1 MKFIGLLGVFCGFS
15 IMAAGG
21 IAIAEAAD
29 RMALDDILKG
39 FGIIFLGIAILF
51 PFKKTMHQLFPPTAA
66 DLDRRKRREQRR
78 SELRLRREERQKL
91 WQRQRKDRHNAR
103 LATRRR
109 KLLDTLLDEKM
120 AEETTD
126 PAEAQQIRAQVHS
139 LLEPVIEHGGG
150 KQAFHRALARLR
162 IDIPLPSSG
171 NPMSWIGGNPS
182 LPDGTAWPE
191 IDGVPCDFYAQI
203 HCPELPAAIW
213 DGMAP
218 RDGWLIFFASSS
230 SLARVRVLHTT
241 EPGRPR
247 KAPRPPGHYGGYRDK
262 RPRYNELAGNLE
274 NIPPRW
280 PVAIE
285 PVDET
290 EGAVPRLP
298 TMEERHALSSKR
310 TALLAGPIDTP
321 RFRPFDFVPLR
332 ALIED
337 FDAYLQLETSPEKR
351 KQLRTADPEEKLYSA
366 RLLTFDEYDALKEAC
381 FAETDFETFPTTEAA
396 RLVEGLM
403 NLSTRDWWQTR
414 GSGRVEVLGTHPAP
428 CSNYSQLL
436 EVHLRL
442 AYAVDPTSLPP
453 EHNAP
458 FVEFWKLLAS
468 CEHAFMGGTP
478 EGYPYSELQI
488 PVLLLELPCSD
499 LLGWHFGDVS
509 RLGFFISVKD
519 LRKGNWDKAW
529 GDVSG

>member
-1 MKFIGLLGVFCGFS
+1 MTAGV
-15 IMAAGG
+15 IV
-21 IAIAEAAD
+21 IAEAND
-29 RMALDDILKG
+29 RKAFDDILKG
-39 FGIIFLGIAILF
+39 FGIMFLGIAIL
-51 PFKKTMHQLFPPTAA
+51 PLFKKTMHQLFPPTAA

-78 SELRLRREERQKL
+78 TELRQRSEERRKL
-91 WQRQRKDRHNAR
+91 WQRQRTDRRNAK
-103 LATRRR
+103 LAARRR

-126 PAEAQQIRAQVHS
+126 PAEARQIRAQVHS

-150 KQAFHRALARLR
+150 KQAFHRAPARLR
-162 IDIPLPSSG
+162 IDIPLQSS
-171 NPMSWIGGNPS
+171 NSRTSWIGGNPS

-203 HCPELPAAIW
+203 HCPDLPAAIW

-218 RDGWLIFFASSS
+218 QDGWLVFFASPA

-241 EPGRPR
+241 ELGHPR
-247 KAPRPPGHYGGYRDK
+247 KAPRPPKHYGGYRDK
-262 RPRYNELAGNLE
+262 RPRHNELAGDLD
-274 NIPPRW
+274 NIPPQW
-280 PVAIE
+280 PVVVE
-285 PVDET
+285 TVDET
-290 EGAVPRLP
+290 EGAVPRAP
-298 TMEERHALSSKR
+298 TMEERHTLSSKR
-310 TALLAGPIDTP
+310 STLLSGPIDTP

-337 FDAYLQLETSPEKR
+337 FDAYLQSETSPEKR
-351 KQLRTADPEEKLYSA
+351 TQLRKADPEEKLYSA

-381 FAETDFETFPTTEAA
+381 FAETDFEAFPTAEAA
-396 RLVEGLM
+396 RLVDGLM
-403 NLSTRDWWQTR
+403 HLSTRAWWQTG
-414 GSGRVEVLGTHPAP
+414 GSGRVEVLGTHPTP

-442 AYAVDPTSLPP
+442 AYAADPTSLPP
-453 EHNAP
+453 EHSAP
-458 FVEFWKLLAS
+458 FVEFWKLATS
-468 CEHAFMGGTP
+468 CEPAFMGGTP

-499 LLGWHFGDVS
+499 LLGWHFGDLS
-509 RLGFFISVKD
+509 RLGFFISFKD
-519 LRKGNWDKAW
+519 LRQGNWDRAW